1 MALNEDFW
9 IPADPAPLLVRVKRH
24 HAARRLRLRWDATVG
39 ELRLTLPPRHRL
51 SSARTWVGEQ
61 SAWIARQ
68 RSVHPGGRVAVGPGI
83 VLPVN
88 GDDIEVRWSVT
99 ASRVPRLDNGTLL
112 IGGPAERVAPRI
124 ARWLAT
130 QALADYSARTT
141 KLAGDAGL
149 SFSKIAVGDARRRWG
164 SCSSAGVLRFSWRLM
179 MAPPFV
185 RQALVAHEV
194 AHLAHLD
201 HSQRFRDLEQ
211 QLGGG
216 DVAASRLWLR
226 REGSALH
233 RFDFTG

>member
-1 MALNEDFW
+1 MAQSEDFW
-9 IPADPAPLLVRVKRH
+9 LPADPAPLLVRVTRH
-24 HAARRLRLRWDATVG
+24 HAARRLRLRWEALAG

-51 SSARTWVGEQ
+51 ANARAWVAEQ

-68 RSVHPGGRVAVGPGI
+68 RAIHPGRRVAVAPG
-83 VLPVN
+83 VALPLN
-88 GDDIEVRWSVT
+88 GEEALIMWLSS
-99 ASRVPRLDNGTLL
+99 ASRVPRLDNATLL

-124 ARWLAT
+124 ARWLAV
-130 QALADYSARTT
+130 QALADYSDRTT
-141 KLAGDAGL
+141 RLAGNAGL
-149 SFSKIAVGDARRRWG
+149 SFSHIAVGDARRRWG

-201 HSQRFRDLEQ
+201 HSPRFRSLEQ
-211 QLGGG
+211 QLGGD

-226 REGSALH
+226 REGTALH